1 MYETLIENPLTLLDG
16 FAYNDVDI
24 KRVPKVTVAVGEKA
38 ERVISAYSNGP
49 AVNIH
54 NRDTNEWMDK
64 K

>member
-16 FAYNDVDI
+16 FVYNDIDI
-24 KRVPKVTVAVGEKA
+24 KGVPKVTVAVGEKT

-49 AVNIH
+49 AVNIC
-54 NRDTNEWMDK
+54 NGDANEWMDK